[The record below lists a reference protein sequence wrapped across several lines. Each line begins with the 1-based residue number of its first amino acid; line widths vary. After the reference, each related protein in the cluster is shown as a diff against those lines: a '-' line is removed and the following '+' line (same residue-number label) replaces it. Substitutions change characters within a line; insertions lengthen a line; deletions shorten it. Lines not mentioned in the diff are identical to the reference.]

1 METWQT
7 ILLAFGGNAAL
18 LAVLGVLGK
27 SFLDKLIVRD
37 TKQFESDLKAK
48 SDATIEHLKT
58 ELQLRTIEHQVRF
71 SRLHEKRAE
80 VIAELYGY
88 LVEALWE
95 AESFLS
101 PIEWAGEPTKKEKH
115 NQAMNKLVELYRY
128 FDKHRIYLP
137 PEVCASLEA
146 LFLDVRSQVIKFGV
160 WVRYEDHE
168 LSGDSYTK
176 KSDAWDSGWDTIKNQ
191 VPVARESLEN
201 EFRSLLGA
209 TANLAVAWDASQA
222 ASPLAPRPSP

>member
-18 LAVLGVLGK
+18 LAVLGILGK

-37 TKQFESDLKAK
+37 TKQFESDLQAK
-48 SDATIEHLKT
+48 SDAAIEHLKN
-58 ELQLRTIEHQVRF
+58 ELQLKTIEHQVRF
-71 SRLHEKRAE
+71 SRLHEKRAA

-101 PIEWAGEPTKKEKH
+101 PMEWAGEPNKKEKH
-115 NQAMNKLVELYRY
+115 QQAMNKLVELYRY

-137 PEVCASLEA
+137 PEVCTSLEA
-146 LFLDVRSQVIKFGV
+146 LVLNIRTQVINFGV
-160 WVRYEDHE
+160 WVRYEEYE
-168 LSGDSYTK
+168 LSSDSHTK
-176 KSDAWDSGWDTIKNQ
+176 KSDAWNTGWNAIKNQ

-209 TANLAVAWDASQA
+209 AANIA
-222 ASPLAPRPSP
+222 

>member
-18 LAVLGVLGK
+18 LAVLGILGK
-27 SFLDKLIVRD
+27 SLLDKLIVRD
-37 TKQFESDLKAK
+37 SKQFENDLKAK
-48 SDATIEHLKT
+48 SDAAIEHLKN
-58 ELQLRTIEHQVRF
+58 ELQVRTIEHQVRF
-71 SRLHEKRAE
+71 SRLHERRAS
-80 VIAELYGY
+80 VIAELYGH

-101 PIEWAGEPTKKEKH
+101 PMEWAGEPNKNEKH
-115 NQAMNKLVELYRY
+115 QNAMNKLVELYRH

-146 LFLDVRSQVIKFGV
+146 LIRDVRSQVINFGV

-168 LSGDSYTK
+168 LTGDSHVRK
-176 KSDAWDSGWDTIKNQ
+176 NDAWDSGWKAIKNQ
-191 VPVARESLEN
+191 VPIARRSLEE
-201 EFRSLLGA
+201 EFRTLLGA
-209 TANLAVAWDASQA
+209 AANVAVEKGTT
-222 ASPLAPRPSP
+222 

>member
-1 METWQT
+1 MDTWQT

-18 LAVLGVLGK
+18 LAVLGLLGK

-37 TKQFESDLKAK
+37 TRQFESDLKAK
-48 SDATIEHLKT
+48 SDAAIERLKN

-71 SRLHEKRAE
+71 SRLHEKRAD
-80 VIAELYGY
+80 VIAELNGY

-101 PIEWAGEPTKKEKH
+101 PMQWVGEQNKKEKH
-115 NQAMNKLVELYRY
+115 QQAMNKLVELYRF

-137 PEVCASLEA
+137 PEVCTSLDV
-146 LFLDVRSQVIKFGV
+146 LIRNVRSQVIHFGV
-160 WVRYEDHE
+160 WVRYEDYE
-168 LSGDSYTK
+168 LTDDSQTK
-176 KSDAWDSGWDTIKNQ
+176 KQEAWDAGWDAIKNQ
-191 VPVARESLEN
+191 VPAAREVLEN

-209 TANLAVAWDASQA
+209 TVNTSIKPA
-222 ASPLAPRPSP
+222 